1 MKPLK
6 PFKVHFSPAST
17 VGRSLT
23 SPTSRVRSIFSSNIS
38 EYFLNDIIV
47 VVDDVT
53 DDAEKDDRTIRPVSV
68 GEGGGGEILPEWKCG
83 R

>member
-38 EYFLNDIIV
+38 EYFLNVIIV

-68 GEGGGGEILPEWKCG
+68 GVGGRG
-83 R
+83 